1 MGEKTVINVRKFRF
15 TAHGEADIIKTSIN
29 KREVVVVVKATG
41 TKKRSALVR
50 FRRELPFHLMLL
62 PGVLIVLIFKYIP
75 IGGLS
80 IAFQDYTPIFGPF
93 DQEWVGLEN
102 FAYVFSMPTFPRVIY
117 NTLFI
122 AILKIIAGIIVPVT
136 FALLLNEMRNVTYKR
151 ILQTMVYLPH
161 FISWVA
167 LAGIFMDVLSL
178 DGLVNSFLMNLGL
191 KPVYFLGDEK
201 VFPYTMVVTDVWK
214 TFGWNT
220 IVYLAA
226 ITGVDDSL
234 YEAAYLDG
242 AGRFRQTIHVTLP
255 TIMPIVMLMTILS
268 IGNVLRAGFDQIFN
282 LYSPLV
288 YSTGDIIDTF
298 VYRLGIL
305 GAQFGPA
312 TAVGLFQSM
321 VSFVLIVLGYWAA
334 DRFAGYRVF

>member
-1 MGEKTVINVRKFRF
+1 M
-15 TAHGEADIIKTSIN
+15 AHSQ
-29 KREVVVVVKATG
+29 
-41 TKKRSALVR
+41 KKKKQSLAVR
-50 FRRELPFHLMLL
+50 FQSELPFHLMLL
-62 PGVLIVLIFKYIP
+62 PGFLMVLIFKYIP
-75 IGGLS
+75 MAGLC
-80 IAFQDYTPIFGPF
+80 IAFQDYFPVFGMF
-93 DQEWVGLEN
+93 EQEWVGFEN

-122 AILKIIAGIIVPVT
+122 AIMKIAAGIVVPVT
-136 FALLLNEMRNVTYKR
+136 FALMLNEMKNVAYKR
-151 ILQTMVYLPH
+151 SIQTVVYLPH

-167 LAGIFMDVLSL
+167 LAGIFLDVLSL
-178 DGLVNSFLMNLGL
+178 DGILNTMLGQL
-191 KPVYFLGDEK
+191 GINPIYFLGDEK

-226 ITGVDDSL
+226 ITGVDPAL

-242 AGRFRQTIHVTLP
+242 AGRYRQTIHVTIP

-312 TAVGLFQSM
+312 TAVGLFQSL
-321 VSFVLIVLGYWAA
+321 VSFVLITAGYWAA
-334 DRFAGYRVF
+334 DKFAGYRVF

>member
-1 MGEKTVINVRKFRF
+1 MAKQIAQAPAEKMKKTTPKRLGKRKDIHWQLWLMMVPAIVYMVLFVYKPMG
-15 TAHGEADIIKTSIN
+15 
-29 KREVVVVVKATG
+29 
-41 TKKRSALVR
+41 
-50 FRRELPFHLMLL
+50 
-62 PGVLIVLIFKYIP
+62 GVL
-75 IGGLS
+75 
-80 IAFQDYTPIFGPF
+80 IAFQDYSLKRGIWGS
-93 DQEWVGLEN
+93 EWVGFEN
-102 FAYVFSMPTFPRVIY
+102 FAYVFSMPTFPRIIY

-122 AILKIIAGIIVPVT
+122 AIMKIAAGIVVPVT
-136 FALLLNEMRNVTYKR
+136 FALMLNEMRNMAYKR
-151 ILQTMVYLPH
+151 SIQTVVYLPH

-167 LAGIFMDVLSL
+167 LAGIFLDVLSL
-178 DGLVNSFLMNLGL
+178 DGIVNTMLGNLGVN
-191 KPVYFLGDEK
+191 PIYFLGDEN

-226 ITGVDDSL
+226 ITGVDPSL

-242 AGRFRQTIHVTLP
+242 AGRYRQTIHVTIP

-312 TAVGLFQSM
+312 TAVGLFQSL
-321 VSFVLIVLGYWAA
+321 VSFVLITVGYWAA
-334 DRFAGYRVF
+334 DKFAGYRVF

>member
-1 MGEKTVINVRKFRF
+1 MKQTEKKGHSQPLAVRLRK
-15 TAHGEADIIKTSIN
+15 
-29 KREVVVVVKATG
+29 
-41 TKKRSALVR
+41 
-50 FRRELPFHLMLL
+50 ELPFHLMLL
-62 PGVLIVLIFKYIP
+62 PGVLIVLVFKYIP
-75 IGGLS
+75 MGGLCIS
-80 IAFQDYTPIFGPF
+80 FQDYSPIFGLF
-93 DQEWVGLEN
+93 EQDWVGFEN
-102 FAYVFSMPTFPRVIY
+102 FEYVFSMPTFPRVIY

-136 FALLLNEMRNVTYKR
+136 FALLLNEVLAVKYKR
-151 ILQTMVYLPH
+151 TLQTVVYLPH

-167 LAGIFMDVLSL
+167 LAGIFLDVLSL
-178 DGLVNSFLMNLGL
+178 DGIVNQLLGHL
-191 KPVYFLGDEK
+191 GIAPVYFLGNEK
-201 VFPYTMVVTDVWK
+201 IFPFTMVVTDVWK

-226 ITGVDDSL
+226 ITGVDASL

-242 AGRFRQTIHVTLP
+242 AGRFRQTLHVTIP
-255 TIMPIVMLMTILS
+255 TIMPIVILMTILS

-305 GAQFGPA
+305 GSQFGPA
-312 TAVGLFQSM
+312 TAVGLFQSV
-321 VSFVLIVLGYWAA
+321 VSFILITLGYWAA
-334 DRFAGYRVF
+334 DKFAGYRVF

>member
-1 MGEKTVINVRKFRF
+1 MTRSPK
-15 TAHGEADIIKTSIN
+15 
-29 KREVVVVVKATG
+29 KA
-41 TKKRSALVR
+41 KQSLAVR
-50 FRRELPFHLMLL
+50 FKTELPFHLMLL
-62 PGVLIVLIFKYIP
+62 PGFLMVLIFKYIP
-75 IGGLS
+75 MVGLS
-80 IAFQDYTPIFGPF
+80 IAFEDYNPVFGMF
-93 DQEWVGLEN
+93 DQEWVGFEN

-122 AILKIIAGIIVPVT
+122 AIMKIIAGIVVPVV
-136 FALLLNEMRNVTYKR
+136 FALMLNEMNNMVYKR
-151 ILQTMVYLPH
+151 SLQTIVYLPH

-167 LAGIFMDVLSL
+167 LAGIFLDVLSM
-178 DGLVNSFLMNLGL
+178 DGIVNTLLGHL
-191 KPVYFLGDEK
+191 GVNPIYFLGDEK

-226 ITGVDDSL
+226 ITGVDPSL

-242 AGRFRQTIHVTLP
+242 AGRYRQTIHVTLP

-312 TAVGLFQSM
+312 TAVGLFQSI
-321 VSFVLIVLGYWAA
+321 VSFVLITLGYWAA
-334 DRFAGYRVF
+334 DKFAGYRVF

>member
-1 MGEKTVINVRKFRF
+1 MSKPSKKERKVSLAVRLRK
-15 TAHGEADIIKTSIN
+15 
-29 KREVVVVVKATG
+29 
-41 TKKRSALVR
+41 
-50 FRRELPFHLMLL
+50 ELPFHLMLL
-62 PGVLIVLIFKYIP
+62 PGVLLVVVFKYIP
-75 IGGLS
+75 MAGLI
-80 IAFQDYTPIFGPF
+80 IAFQNYSPMNGLF

-102 FAYVFSMPTFPRVIY
+102 FRYIFSMPTFPRVIY

-122 AILKIIAGIIVPVT
+122 AVMKIAAGIIVPVT
-136 FALLLNEMRNVTYKR
+136 FALLLNEIRCNTYKR
-151 ILQTMVYLPH
+151 ILQTIVYLPH

-167 LAGIFMDVLSL
+167 LAGIFLDVLSM
-178 DGLVNSFLMNLGL
+178 DGIVNTMLRNVGL
-191 KPVYFLGDEK
+191 QPIYFLGDEK

-226 ITGVDDSL
+226 ITGVDVGL
-234 YEAAYLDG
+234 YEAAALDG
-242 AGRFRQTIHVTLP
+242 AGRFRQTLHVTIP
-255 TIMPIVMLMTILS
+255 AIMPIIMLMSILS

-305 GAQFGPA
+305 SVQFSPA
-312 TAVGLFQSM
+312 TAVGLFQSI
-321 VSFVLIVLGYWAA
+321 VSFVLIMLGYWLA